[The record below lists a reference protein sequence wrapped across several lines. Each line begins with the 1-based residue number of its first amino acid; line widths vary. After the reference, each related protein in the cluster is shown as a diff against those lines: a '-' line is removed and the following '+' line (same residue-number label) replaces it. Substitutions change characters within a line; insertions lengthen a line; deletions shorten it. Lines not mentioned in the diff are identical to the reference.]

1 MVLFRSSLSLALSL
15 SLSTEEQLGATQRNT
30 EFGVQLLY
38 LRENETRRSV
48 GSSHLP
54 IKTKDS
60 NPPEEEEGMGMPS
73 FHPFS
78 PTRLDCVRLR
88 DEKFAVKVCAPSS
101 HLARKVSIHPEW
113 DWTVHP
119 SSAATEIHLEPS
131 HRDPGLTEYF
141 GAPRIQSSSCPTVLI
156 EGESINDWDNPDR
169 EVSARQG
176 RSTSVPEGGKCA
188 LSANYAQVKDALFS
202 EVKEEKPRPEWRK
215 VAKKEVN
222 GNIRKSLTAADSLKV
237 WW

>member
-1 MVLFRSSLSLALSL
+1 
-15 SLSTEEQLGATQRNT
+15 
-30 EFGVQLLY
+30 
-38 LRENETRRSV
+38 
-48 GSSHLP
+48 
-54 IKTKDS
+54 
-60 NPPEEEEGMGMPS
+60 MGMPS

-141 GAPRIQSSSCPTVLI
+141 VRKLQKQENSDGILFGVKA
-156 EGESINDWDNPDR
+156 
-169 EVSARQG
+169 
-176 RSTSVPEGGKCA
+176 GK
-188 LSANYAQVKDALFS
+188 S
-202 EVKEEKPRPEWRK
+202 
-215 VAKKEVN
+215 
-222 GNIRKSLTAADSLKV
+222 
-237 WW
+237 